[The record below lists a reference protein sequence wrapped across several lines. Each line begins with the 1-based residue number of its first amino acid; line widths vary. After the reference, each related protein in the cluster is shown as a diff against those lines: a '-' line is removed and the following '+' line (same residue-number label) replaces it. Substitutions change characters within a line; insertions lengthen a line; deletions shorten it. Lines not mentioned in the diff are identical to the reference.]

1 MHHCTHPSYART
13 LCGICEG
20 ISLATRTSLWRY
32 DTFIVGYECFLW
44 LLTLIEHLAWLFFT
58 WAIFHWSSKWQLLML
73 EGVPVDGDD
82 PAHVQWIYDKAKE
95 RADSFNIQGVTYRL
109 TQGEHSQRI
118 NLPCNNMV
126 KETTPWYRGIYSVPV
141 DGKL

>member
-1 MHHCTHPSYART
+1 
-13 LCGICEG
+13 
-20 ISLATRTSLWRY
+20 
-32 DTFIVGYECFLW
+32 
-44 LLTLIEHLAWLFFT
+44 
-58 WAIFHWSSKWQLLML
+58 ML
-73 EGVPVDGDD
+73 EGVPVDEDD

-118 NLPCNNMV
+118 NSPCNNMV